1 MSTIAAIPPAL
12 EVCDKY
18 PQFNDEQIKGT
29 LPLILV
35 MLVPSIASTFTVTTV
50 FLIQLTGIE
59 IGLMQYV
66 FILFGSV
73 GAALATIG
81 VPAPV
86 DLFGIPVSQA
96 VFFLLPWTLTAARF
110 ELIYFVM
117 LDFGV
122 VQYFKP
128 KEKGEAKKTRKRF
141 LWIAISNN
149 LSYSNSKPQKPLKE
163 SLNRVSHRY

>member
-1 MSTIAAIPPAL
+1 MIKKPTLILFSLMSTIAAIPPAL

-35 MLVPSIASTFTVTTV
+35 MLVPSMASTFAITTI

-59 IGLMQYV
+59 IALMQYI
-66 FILFGSV
+66 FILIGSV

-86 DLFGIPVSQA
+86 DLFAISIVASPFGIPVSQA

-110 ELIYFVM
+110 ELIYFTM

-122 VQYFKP
+122 VQFFKT
-128 KEKGEAKKTRKRF
+128 KEKAMIKPEKDP
-141 LWIAISNN
+141 
-149 LSYSNSKPQKPLKE
+149 LS
-163 SLNRVSHRY
+163 